1 MKEFSIKTPKSE
13 IYIKFLPSDRV
24 VPMSHPEESV
34 LEAAERVKISI
45 FNTCGG
51 NGTCGTCRV
60 RVLSDLSALPER
72 NEIEAE
78 FAMDRSFS
86 EDERLACQLIPSKS
100 ITIEILTTD

>member
-1 MKEFSIKTPKSE
+1 
-13 IYIKFLPSDRV
+13 
-24 VPMSHPEESV
+24 MSHPEESV

-60 RVLSDLSALPER
+60 RVHSELSELPER

-78 FAMDRSFS
+78 FATDREFQA
-86 EDERLACQLIPSKS
+86 DERLACQLIPTHNM
-100 ITIEILTTD
+100 IIEILAKD